1 MSEWIQ
7 VAIVLII
14 VAHYTY
20 FNKTLF
26 NIRNDL
32 SFLNVVITLSL
43 AMIIYAGLEFLVKR
57 KRRG

>member
-1 MSEWIQ
+1 MSEWIR

-14 VAHYTY
+14 VALYTY

-32 SFLNVVITLSL
+32 SFLNVVITLIL